1 MVSSV
6 ENLENRFNNN
16 NLPTIFAF
24 PKDEKN
30 WRIDWFGE
38 IAFPNRLIRRKQPS
52 VLVHLSRVISDR
64 YEKDPTVLL
73 SPESTSPAR
82 FQRKIWISVG
92 TLPMLRIGDIWRNG
106 QLVSQPDYELEKFPN
121 TLINRDTAHL
131 VKAGL
136 NLNDKGFLLPLSEH
150 PWHMH
155 CTQSYCVLVELADS
169 WRIIIPCIE
178 LIRFYFGSS
187 SNLIAKLFQPPLERK
202 SLYSNA
208 RYDKSS
214 GHLTLELA
222 DHISGASAADIARI
236 HQSQAAWHAAVQIST
251 SILAASLNKQEIHPQ
266 GLFPFE
272 GFTDLIAAGKWLS
285 FEDNPRTTFI
295 VYNLRT
301 CSHPFPFRSLCYE
314 AKKKSDEANNSTPTS
329 ASSNTQIRRAAKDSN
344 NQNLVERDASNSL
357 ASKSKPIRLAP
368 RFPDLTK
375 KSIWKS
381 KVLLDSEDLKCGYT
395 TTASSV
401 QKTSVG
407 EAGSEQR
414 IRSIDL
420 TVLLNKDLSKRQ
432 PVPDFLKNV
441 VAELMQ
447 LTDLKVEL
455 LTESEDDGWTVPILI
470 FSNEDGEIDL
480 RLFIDDGT
488 GKLRPRRIAI
498 FAIKNAT
505 DHVCVA
511 LVESSPPLLKLYT
524 TNDEYKDE
532 INKILSC
539 VSEDYISR
547 PQPENRPISELINWI
562 FGTNMQNCQHV
573 AKP

>member
-1 MVSSV
+1 M
-6 ENLENRFNNN
+6 RQFNSHPLPESTDKSFNFN
-16 NLPTIFAF
+16 NLPTISAF

-38 IAFPNRLIRRKQPS
+38 IAFPNRLIRRKQSS

-64 YEKDPTVLL
+64 YEEDPTVLL
-73 SPESTSPAR
+73 SPASTSPAR

-106 QLVSQPDYELEKFPN
+106 QLVSQPDYELEEFPN
-121 TLINRDTAHL
+121 ILINRDTTHL

-155 CTQSYCVLVELADS
+155 CTQSYCVLVELADNR
-169 WRIIIPCIE
+169 RIIIPCTE

-187 SNLIAKLFQPPLERK
+187 SNLIAKLFQSPLERNT
-202 SLYSNA
+202 LYSNA
-208 RYDKSS
+208 QYDKSS
-214 GHLTLELA
+214 GLLTLELA

-236 HQSQAAWHAAVQIST
+236 HQSKTAWHAAMQIST

-285 FEDNPRTTFI
+285 FKDNPRATFI

-301 CSHPFPFRSLCYE
+301 CSHPFPFRSLRYKV
-314 AKKKSDEANNSTPTS
+314 KKKSDAANNAKQTTS
-329 ASSNTQIRRAAKDSN
+329 SSNAQILRTAKDSN

-357 ASKSKPIRLAP
+357 TSKSKPIQLAP

-375 KSIWKS
+375 KSIWKN
-381 KVLLDSEDLKCGYT
+381 KVLLDSEDLKYDPA

-401 QKTSVG
+401 QNTSVG
-407 EAGSEQR
+407 EPGSEQR

-420 TVLLNKDLSKRQ
+420 TVLLSKDPSLRQ
-432 PVPDFLKNV
+432 PIPDFLKNA

-447 LTDLKVEL
+447 LTDLDVEL
-455 LTESEDDGWTVPILI
+455 LTESEEDGWTVPIWI
-470 FSNEDGEIDL
+470 FSDEDGEIDL
-480 RLFIDDGT
+480 RLFIDDCT
-488 GKLRPRRIAI
+488 GKLRPRRVAI
-498 FAIKNAT
+498 FAIKNSIDYVSA
-505 DHVCVA
+505 A
-511 LVESSPPLLKLYT
+511 FVESSPPNLKLYA
-524 TNDEYKDE
+524 TNGDHKGE
-532 INKILSC
+532 INKTLLC
-539 VSEDYISR
+539 VSSDYIFR
-547 PQPENRPISELINWI
+547 PESEKVSILKLISWI
-562 FGTNMQNCQHV
+562 FNTDQS
-573 AKP
+573 K

>member
-1 MVSSV
+1 M
-6 ENLENRFNNN
+6 RQFNSHPLPESTEKSFNFN
-16 NLPTIFAF
+16 SLPTISAF

-52 VLVHLSRVISDR
+52 VLVHFSRVISDR
-64 YEKDPTVLL
+64 YEEDPTVLL

-106 QLVSQPDYELEKFPN
+106 QLVSQPDYELEEFSN
-121 TLINRDTAHL
+121 ILINRDTTHL

-136 NLNDKGFLLPLSEH
+136 NLNDKGFLLPLAEH

-155 CTQSYCVLVELADS
+155 CTQSYCVLVELADNR
-169 WRIIIPCIE
+169 RIIIPCIE

-187 SNLIAKLFQPPLERK
+187 SNLIVKLFQPPLERK

-208 RYDKSS
+208 QYDKSS
-214 GHLTLELA
+214 GRLTLELA
-222 DHISGASAADIARI
+222 GHISGASAADIARI
-236 HQSQAAWHAAVQIST
+236 HQSKAAWHAAVQIST
-251 SILAASLNKQEIHPQ
+251 SILAASLNRQETHPQ

-285 FEDNPRTTFI
+285 FKDNSRATFI

-301 CSHPFPFRSLCYE
+301 CSHPFPFRSLRYE
-314 AKKKSDEANNSTPTS
+314 VKKKSDDASNSKQTS

-357 ASKSKPIRLAP
+357 ASKSKLIRLAP

-375 KSIWKS
+375 KSIWKN
-381 KVLLDSEDLKCGYT
+381 KVLLDSEDLKYGYA

-401 QKTSVG
+401 QNTSVG
-407 EAGSEQR
+407 EPGSEQR

-420 TVLLNKDLSKRQ
+420 TVLLNKDPSQRQ
-432 PVPDFLKNV
+432 PIPDFLKNV

-447 LTDLKVEL
+447 LTKLDIEL
-455 LTESEDDGWTVPILI
+455 LTESEEDGWTVPISI
-470 FSNEDGEIDL
+470 FSDDCGEIDL
-480 RLFIDDGT
+480 RFFVDDQS
-488 GKLRPRRIAI
+488 GKLRPRRVAI
-498 FAIKNAT
+498 VSIQHLSNCITAAF
-505 DHVCVA
+505 
-511 LVESSPPLLKLYT
+511 VESSPLYLKLYSANS
-524 TNDEYKDE
+524 TNRYRVVES
-532 INKILSC
+532 LSRA
-539 VSEDYISR
+539 SADYIFCR
-547 PQPENRPISELINWI
+547 EPESKSIEVLLK
-562 FGTNMQNCQHV
+562 QNFQSDLS
-573 AKP
+573 

>member
-1 MVSSV
+1 MM
-6 ENLENRFNNN
+6 RQFNSHSLPTSTDKAFNFN
-16 NLPTIFAF
+16 NLPTISAF

-52 VLVHLSRVISDR
+52 VLVHLSRVFSDR
-64 YEKDPTVLL
+64 YEEDQTILL
-73 SPESTSPAR
+73 SPKSTSPAR

-92 TLPMLRIGDIWRNG
+92 TLPLLRIGDIWRNG
-106 QLVSQPDYELEKFPN
+106 QLDSQPDYELEKFPD
-121 TLINRDTAHL
+121 TLINRDTTHL

-136 NLNDKGFLLPLSEH
+136 NLNDKGFLLPLAEH

-155 CTQSYCVLVELADS
+155 CTQSYCVVVELADNR
-169 WRIIIPCIE
+169 RIIVPCIE

-208 RYDKSS
+208 HFDKSS
-214 GHLTLELA
+214 GRLTLELA

-236 HQSQAAWHAAVQIST
+236 HQSKAAWHAAVQIST
-251 SILAASLNKQEIHPQ
+251 SILAASLNRQEIHPQ

-272 GFTDLIAAGKWLS
+272 GFTVLVAAGKWLS
-285 FEDNPRTTFI
+285 FEDNPRATFI
-295 VYNLRT
+295 VFNLRT
-301 CSHPFPFRSLCYE
+301 CSHPFPFRSLRYE

-329 ASSNTQIRRAAKDSN
+329 ASSNTQIRRAAKDSI

-375 KSIWKS
+375 KSIWKN
-381 KVLLDSEDLKCGYT
+381 KVLLDSEDLKCGYV

-401 QKTSVG
+401 QNTSVG
-407 EAGSEQR
+407 EPGSEQR

-420 TVLLNKDLSKRQ
+420 TVLLNKDLSKHQ

-441 VAELMQ
+441 VSELMQ
-447 LTDLKVEL
+447 LTDLTVEL
-455 LTESEDDGWTVPILI
+455 LTGSEEDGWTVPISI
-470 FSNEDGEIDL
+470 FSDEEGEIDL
-480 RLFIDDGT
+480 KLFIEDDSRG
-488 GKLRPRRIAI
+488 LRPRRVAI
-498 FAIKNAT
+498 FSIKDSTKHFSAAIIEFT
-505 DHVCVA
+505 PTYVRVYDDHCMHIDHILSIVSA
-511 LVESSPPLLKLYT
+511 DYINRRELKSLSILNLLKEKSKEGLT
-524 TNDEYKDE
+524 
-532 INKILSC
+532 
-539 VSEDYISR
+539 
-547 PQPENRPISELINWI
+547 
-562 FGTNMQNCQHV
+562 
-573 AKP
+573 

>member
-1 MVSSV
+1 MTFSV
-6 ENLENRFNNN
+6 DNLENRFNNN
-16 NLPTIFAF
+16 NLPMIFAF
-24 PKDEKN
+24 PEDEKN

-38 IAFPNRLIRRKQPS
+38 IAFPNRLLRRKQPS

-64 YEKDPTVLL
+64 YEENSAVLL

-106 QLVSQPDYELEKFPN
+106 QLVTQPDYELEKFPD
-121 TLINRDTAHL
+121 TLINRDTSHL

-169 WRIIIPCIE
+169 RRIIIPCIE

-208 RYDKSS
+208 QYDRSS
-214 GHLTLELA
+214 GRLTLELA
-222 DHISGASAADIARI
+222 HHISGASAADIARI
-236 HQSQAAWHAAVQIST
+236 HQSKTAWHAALQIST

-285 FEDNPRTTFI
+285 FEDNPRATFI

-301 CSHPFPFRSLCYE
+301 CSHPFPFRSLRYE
-314 AKKKSDEANNSTPTS
+314 TKKKSNEANNSSPTS
-329 ASSNTQIRRAAKDSN
+329 SSSNAQIRRAAKDSN
-344 NQNLVERDASNSL
+344 NQNVVERDASNSL

-375 KSIWKS
+375 KSIWKN
-381 KVLLDSEDLKCGYT
+381 KVLLNPEDLKCGYA
-395 TTASSV
+395 TTAPSV
-401 QKTSVG
+401 QNTAVG
-407 EAGSEQR
+407 EPGSEQR

-420 TVLLNKDLSKRQ
+420 TVLLNKDLSKHQ
-432 PVPDFLKNV
+432 PVPDFLKNA

-447 LTDLKVEL
+447 FTDLKVEL

-480 RLFIDDGT
+480 RLFIDDST
-488 GKLRPRRIAI
+488 GKLRPRRVAI
-498 FAIKNAT
+498 FAIKNSIN
-505 DHVCVA
+505 CVSAA
-511 LVESSPPLLKLYT
+511 LIESSPPHLKLYAK
-524 TNDEYKDE
+524 NGDHKNE
-532 INKILSC
+532 IDKTLSR
-539 VSEDYISR
+539 VSADYIFR
-547 PQPENRPISELINWI
+547 PEPESTSISKLINWI
-562 FGTNMQNCQHV
+562 FGGD
-573 AKP
+573 

>member
-1 MVSSV
+1 M
-6 ENLENRFNNN
+6 RQFNSHPLPESTEKSFNFN
-16 NLPTIFAF
+16 NLPTISAF

-64 YEKDPTVLL
+64 YEEDPTVLL

-82 FQRKIWISVG
+82 FQRKVWISIG
-92 TLPMLRIGDIWRNG
+92 TLPMLRVGDIWRNG
-106 QLVSQPDYELEKFPN
+106 QLVSQPNYELEEFPN
-121 TLINRDTAHL
+121 ILINRDTTHL

-136 NLNDKGFLLPLSEH
+136 NLNDKGFLLPLAEH

-155 CTQSYCVLVELADS
+155 CTQSYCVLVELADNR
-169 WRIIIPCIE
+169 RIIVPCIE

-202 SLYSNA
+202 SLYRNA
-208 RYDKSS
+208 QYDKSS
-214 GHLTLELA
+214 GRLTLELA

-236 HQSQAAWHAAVQIST
+236 HQSKAAWHAAAQIST
-251 SILAASLNKQEIHPQ
+251 SILAASLNKQETHPQ

-272 GFTDLIAAGKWLS
+272 GFTDLIAVGKWLA
-285 FEDNPRTTFI
+285 FEDSPRATFI
-295 VYNLRT
+295 AYNLRT
-301 CSHPFPFRSLCYE
+301 CSHPFPFRSLRYE

-329 ASSNTQIRRAAKDSN
+329 APSNAQIRRAAKDSN

-357 ASKSKPIRLAP
+357 RSKSKSIRLAP

-375 KSIWKS
+375 KSVWKN
-381 KVLLDSEDLKCGYT
+381 KVLLNSEDLKYGYT

-401 QKTSVG
+401 KNTSVG
-407 EAGSEQR
+407 DPGSEQR

-447 LTDLKVEL
+447 LTDLTVEL
-455 LTESEDDGWTVPILI
+455 LTGSEEDGWTVPISI
-470 FSNEDGEIDL
+470 FSDENGEIDL
-480 RLFIDDGT
+480 RLFIEDG
-488 GKLRPRRIAI
+488 KENLRPRRVAI
-498 FAIKNAT
+498 FAIQNST
-505 DHVCVA
+505 ICGLP
-511 LVESSPPLLKLYT
+511 LV
-524 TNDEYKDE
+524 
-532 INKILSC
+532 
-539 VSEDYISR
+539 
-547 PQPENRPISELINWI
+547 
-562 FGTNMQNCQHV
+562 
-573 AKP
+573 